1 MTRKKN
7 NKVEAPVIPVEDV
20 KVKLVSTVVD
30 AEIIEVTEEILDENP
45 ELSIKGFNVGDEV
58 AGDLI
63 EDIIANSDLIKE
75 NPSVDAEA
83 VTEFSETQL
92 EEIVEEPK
100 PLSDFHTGLK
110 QLLIRRNATGD
121 NLGIPFEYVLG
132 YRSDTNTFTTIV
144 LEGMDVD
151 YMNARINYCMVDPSE
166 IIDLEMKRDGVSY
179 FYPSLPIN
187 YDLVDIDGC
196 KVAVFNS
203 NGKHSFTQLF
213 DISTGTLK
221 ACL

>member
-1 MTRKKN
+1 MTRKRN

-20 KVKLVSTVVD
+20 KVELVSTVVG
-30 AEIIEVTEEILDENP
+30 AEIIEVTEEILDKNP
-45 ELSIKGFNVGDEV
+45 ELSIEGFNVGDEV

-75 NPSVDAEA
+75 NPSVDVEA

-92 EEIVEEPK
+92 EEIVEETK

-132 YRSDTNTFTTIV
+132 YRSDTNTFHTIV

-213 DISTGTLK
+213 DISTGALK

>member
-1 MTRKKN
+1 MTRKRN
-7 NKVEAPVIPVEDV
+7 NEVEAPVIPVEDV
-20 KVKLVSTVVD
+20 KVKLVSTAVG
-30 AEIIEVTEEILDENP
+30 AKIIEVTEEILDKNP
-45 ELSIKGFNVGDEV
+45 ELSIEGFNVRDEV

-63 EDIIANSDLIKE
+63 EDIIANSDLIE
-75 NPSVDAEA
+75 EIPSVDAEA

-92 EEIVEEPK
+92 EEIVEETK

-110 QLLIRRNATGD
+110 QLLIRRNAKGY

-132 YRSDTNTFTTIV
+132 YRSDTNTFNTIV

-213 DISTGTLK
+213 DISTGALK